1 MRPLVVRVTQ
11 RRTDGKPFGMN
22 PYGGYQLHQVQRTK
36 PAPRSLPT
44 SHGAD
49 ARRRRSFVAVA
60 R

>member
-22 PYGGYQLHQVQRTK
+22 PYGGYQVQRTK